1 MDRVEE
7 LNHRL
12 RDRNIGDTPAF
23 YFSPRPV
30 PTKYTTMPILDEKL
44 PATIPLK
51 NELVF
56 DVTKQFL
63 PGSSAPWSGRI
74 DQIDVESN
82 LLQPVNYIPSS
93 QSDLYKYK
101 IHSKGP
107 VGHPLLFTS
116 VVTPAISQPSYSSNK
131 IFYNDTG
138 IKNLKI

>member
-1 MDRVEE
+1 MNRVEE
-7 LNHRL
+7 LNERIVE
-12 RDRNIGDTPAF
+12 RNKGETPQF

-74 DQIDVESN
+74 DQIDADAVIAYDGN
-82 LLQPVNYIPSS
+82 RLGYI
-93 QSDLYKYK
+93 DLR
-101 IHSKGP
+101 SGQTD
-107 VGHPLLFTS
+107 TS
-116 VVTPAISQPSYSSNK
+116 V
-131 IFYNDTG
+131 
-138 IKNLKI
+138 